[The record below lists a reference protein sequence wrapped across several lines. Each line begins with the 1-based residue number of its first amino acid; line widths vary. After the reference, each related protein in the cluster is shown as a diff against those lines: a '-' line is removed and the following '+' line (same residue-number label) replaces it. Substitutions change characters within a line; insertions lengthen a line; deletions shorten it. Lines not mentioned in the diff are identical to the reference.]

1 MAKELS
7 LADKAAKAMQDRCI
21 AQAAEIK
28 ELQKQL
34 ASAAKHF
41 AELQSDMQS
50 KMQKQ
55 KNGNAQTA
63 KSLSSAMADKA
74 ALQRDLH
81 ALRQWI
87 TDQGLTVPEWALP
100 PKEPRRNVCKSL

>member
-34 ASAAKHF
+34 F
-41 AELQSDMQS
+41 A
-50 KMQKQ
+50 
-55 KNGNAQTA
+55 
-63 KSLSSAMADKA
+63 
-74 ALQRDLH
+74 H
-81 ALRQWI
+81 
-87 TDQGLTVPEWALP
+87 
-100 PKEPRRNVCKSL
+100 